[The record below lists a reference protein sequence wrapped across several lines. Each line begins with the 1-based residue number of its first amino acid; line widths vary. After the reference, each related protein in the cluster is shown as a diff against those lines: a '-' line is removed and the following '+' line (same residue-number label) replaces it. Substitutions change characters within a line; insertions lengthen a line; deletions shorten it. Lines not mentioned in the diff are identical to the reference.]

1 MPGNVLATHV
11 GVKGMP
17 WRKDNCCSMLE
28 AMKMQHRITAPFDGF
43 VTELHV
49 AEGDQVD
56 NGALLVM
63 LEEND
68 AEDG

>member
-11 GVKGMP
+11 GVG
-17 WRKDNCCSMLE
+17 DDVQAGQLLLILE
-28 AMKMQHRITAPFDGF
+28 AMKMQHRITAPFDGS

-49 AEGDQVD
+49 AAGDQVD

-63 LEEND
+63 LEEHA

>member
-1 MPGNVLATHV
+1 
-11 GVKGMP
+11 
-17 WRKDNCCSMLE
+17 
-28 AMKMQHRITAPFDGF
+28 MQHRITAPFDGS

-63 LEEND
+63 LEEHD
-68 AEDG
+68 TEDR

>member
-1 MPGNVLATHV
+1 
-11 GVKGMP
+11 
-17 WRKDNCCSMLE
+17 
-28 AMKMQHRITAPFDGF
+28 MQHRITAPFDGF